1 MTKYVIDTVELI
13 KRVYVVDAYTKEEAI
28 KKMEEQYPRNTEVLS
43 NTIFDIHTINE
54 HEYNKEWKEKW
65 GEYKKE
71 WKAQPDYNEGHD
83 LVKPKQKEMF
93 DESNDI
99 WRDD

>member
-28 KKMEEQYPRNTEVLS
+28 KKMEDQYPRNTEVLS

-54 HEYNKEWKEKW
+54 HEYNKDWKDKW
-65 GEYKKE
+65 GGERPEKISNRQRE
-71 WKAQPDYNEGHD
+71 LFE
-83 LVKPKQKEMF
+83 
-93 DESNDI
+93 ESNDI